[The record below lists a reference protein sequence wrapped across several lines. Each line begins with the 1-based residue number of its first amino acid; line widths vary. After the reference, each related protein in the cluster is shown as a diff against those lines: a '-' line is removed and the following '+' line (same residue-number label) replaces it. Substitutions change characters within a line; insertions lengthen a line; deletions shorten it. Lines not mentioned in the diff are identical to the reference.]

1 MGNHVI
7 VLDDKLLKIWM
18 E

>member
-1 MGNHVI
+1 MGNHMI
-7 VLDDKLLKIWM
+7 VLDDKLLKIWT

>member
-1 MGNHVI
+1 MENHVI
-7 VLDDKLLKIWM
+7 VLDDKLLKIWT